1 MADKVVT
8 LHTSL
13 YYDNVAEFY
22 DEVENT
28 IKAKQLLLLTLVLA
42 ICRLDPIINDTQEDK
57 RYK

>member
-28 IKAKQLLLLTLVLA
+28 IKAKLLLLTLVLA